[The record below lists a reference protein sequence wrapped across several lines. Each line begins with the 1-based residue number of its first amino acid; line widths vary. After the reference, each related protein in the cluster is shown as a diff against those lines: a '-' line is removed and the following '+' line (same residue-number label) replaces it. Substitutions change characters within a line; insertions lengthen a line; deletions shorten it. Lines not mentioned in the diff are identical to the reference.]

1 MTALRF
7 FDRVRLGN
15 ISLRGGESGQLRE
28 VLMQQLEIA
37 LGEIFDVDQPVAG
50 ALQRRDQLI
59 ELQMNRERV
68 LVLRSLE
75 QLSSIAS

>member
-1 MTALRF
+1 LQASTIWISKNQALG
-7 FDRVRLGN
+7 LG
-15 ISLRGGESGQLRE
+15 
-28 VLMQQLEIA
+28 IA